1 MKIGFY
7 AGSFDPFTNGH
18 LHVAKTASR
27 LFDKIVVGI
36 GINPEKTRRFDK
48 QKMKTAIEE
57 LFHEEQIDNAEV
69 IIYDG
74 YTVDAA
80 AEKGANFLVRGLRNR
95 DDYDQEEIMAGLNK
109 NMSGIDTVFVRAGD
123 SAEVSSSMV
132 YELFEKGEDIS
143 EFVPIQIINAMKKEE
158 V

>member
-1 MKIGFY
+1 MKIGFF

-18 LHVAKTASR
+18 LHVTKIASR
-27 LFDKIVVGI
+27 MFDKIVVGI
-36 GINPEKTRRFDK
+36 GINPDKTRRFDK

-95 DDYDQEEIMAGLNK
+95 DDYEMEENMAKLNK
-109 NMSGIDTVFVRAGD
+109 DMSGIDTVFVRAD
-123 SAEVSSSMV
+123 ADENISSSMV
-132 YELFEKGEDIS
+132 YELFEKGENVETYVS
-143 EFVPIQIINAMKKEE
+143 KQVLNAMKKEE
-158 V
+158 A